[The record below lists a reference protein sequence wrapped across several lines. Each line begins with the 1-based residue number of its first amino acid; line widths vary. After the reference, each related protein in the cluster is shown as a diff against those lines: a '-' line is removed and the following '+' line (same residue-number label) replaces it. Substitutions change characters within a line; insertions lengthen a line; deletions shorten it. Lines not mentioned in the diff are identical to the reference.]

1 MSRALAVLA
10 LVVAILPVQ
19 VSAHALDPGY
29 LELRHLGGTDW
40 GVTLRRPDVQ
50 GRPMAIDVALPEGC
64 GPTHGPPPAH
74 DGRAFVTSWVAT
86 CEDGL
91 GGGTIRIPGLERT
104 RTDVLVRYTLP
115 GMEEAQTTRLTL
127 SAPSFEVARAQGP
140 WARAQSYVA
149 LGVDHILMGLDHLL
163 FVFLLL
169 LLIRRTRLL
178 VGAITAFTVA
188 HSLSLAAA
196 TLGWIA
202 VPAAPVE
209 AIIALSIVILATE
222 LVQPPG
228 TGLQLTSRFPWAV
241 SFSFG
246 LLHGLGFASALRDIG
261 VPQGDVPLAL
271 FAFNLGVEAGQ
282 LMFIAAVLTAGFFLG
297 RVGPRP
303 GPVLARGG
311 PAFGATV
318 YAIGGL
324 AAYWMID
331 RIAGFVT

>member
-1 MSRALAVLA
+1 
-10 LVVAILPVQ
+10 
-19 VSAHALDPGY
+19 
-29 LELRHLGGTDW
+29 
-40 GVTLRRPDVQ
+40 
-50 GRPMAIDVALPEGC
+50 MAIGVALPEGC
-64 GPTHGPPPAH
+64 SPTDGPPPVH

-86 CEDGL
+86 CQAGL
-91 GGGTIRIPGLERT
+91 GGGTIRIPGLEET

-115 GMEEAQTTRLTL
+115 GGAEAQTMRLTP
-127 SAPSFEVARAQGP
+127 SAPSFEMARAEGP

-169 LLIRRTRLL
+169 LLIRRARLL

-222 LVQPPG
+222 LVQPRG
-228 TGLQLTSRFPWAV
+228 TGLQLTARFPWAV

-246 LLHGLGFASALRDIG
+246 LLHGLGFASALSDIG

-282 LMFIAAVLTAGFFLG
+282 LLFIAAVLTAGLFLG
-297 RVGPRP
+297 RLGPRP
-303 GPVLARGG
+303 GKVLARGG

-331 RIAGFVT
+331 RIAGFAT